1 MKFIRKYFAF
11 VMIGACATTAGAA
24 DRDPSKNPFLAADFG
39 AVSHFD
45 SAQTDSMPYPIRRG
59 TFRVNLRNMPH
70 VEGGPV
76 TGATM
81 TAASP
86 GYFWVSGPAGVVY
99 ADARNGG
106 FKEVAKLALP
116 GTRFYTLEEHAKVL
130 DQHVRSVGDVESAVR
145 GSYGITEGI
154 KWIRGGIYG
163 LVDKDNVLF
172 SSYGGTDIYAIGLT
186 DTAKPEAGLSILRSL
201 KVKDVLGDN
210 EALFGLILTYD
221 GQLVLLGERTVAV
234 IDRDFKMKPRLAR
247 LGADEAIRNSA
258 AIDEKGGIYVASDK
272 AMHKLVWTGT
282 KLSNEEADGAWSSP
296 YDGDP
301 HIGTGL
307 LRDGTG
313 STPTLMGFGNDPDK
327 LVVITDGS
335 DRMKLVAFWRNE
347 IPAGFQQKPGTK
359 SSRIAG
365 QIQVTAGFKKAPR
378 YIQSEQSV
386 VVNGYGAFVVNN
398 MGPEGTSKDP
408 IVNAIALG
416 PIIKP
421 AQGMERFEWDPKKD
435 AWKSVWTRNDVSSL
449 TTVPSVSIPSNIVLV
464 NGYSKKDGWEVTGM
478 DWATGKTV
486 HRTIF
491 GQDNFGNGA
500 YMINQLAPNGDLIF
514 PSIAGPFRVNW
525 EK

>member
-1 MKFIRKYFAF
+1 MSVRKSSTLLL
-11 VMIGACATTAGAA
+11 MGACVTVAGAA
-24 DRDPSKNPFLAADFG
+24 ERDPSKNPFLAADFG

-59 TFRVNLRNMPH
+59 TFHVDLRKLQH
-70 VEGGPV
+70 VESGPV

-81 TAASP
+81 TAATP
-86 GYFWVSGPAGVVY
+86 GYYWVSGPAGVAY
-99 ADARNGG
+99 ADARDGG
-106 FKEVAKLALP
+106 FKGVAKLELP

-130 DQHVRSVGDVESAVR
+130 DQKTSSVEPIEKAVR
-145 GSYGITEGI
+145 ESYGIENGL

-172 SSYGGTDIYAIGLT
+172 SSYGGTDIYAIGLS
-186 DTAKPEAGLSILRSL
+186 DAAKPEAGLKILRSI
-201 KVKDVLGDN
+201 KVKDALGVD
-210 EALFGLILTYD
+210 EALFGLIITYD
-221 GQLVLLGERTVAV
+221 GHLVLLGERTVAV
-234 IDRDFKMKPRLAR
+234 IDREFKMKPQVVR

-272 AMHKLVWTGT
+272 AMHKIVWTGS
-282 KLSNEEADGAWSSP
+282 KLSNEEADGAWAAP

-301 HIGTGL
+301 HVGTGL

-335 DRMKLVAFWRNE
+335 DRMKLVAFWRDQ
-347 IPAGFQQKPGTK
+347 IPAGFKQKPRTK
-359 SSRIAG
+359 SARIAG

-398 MGPEGTSKDP
+398 MGPGGTAKDP

-416 PIIKP
+416 PIIQP

-435 AWKSVWTRNDVSSL
+435 AWRSVWTRNDVSSL
-449 TTVPSVSIPSNIVLV
+449 TTVPSVSIPSSVVLV

-525 EK
+525 KQ

>member
-1 MKFIRKYFAF
+1 MMFVRKSA
-11 VMIGACATTAGAA
+11 VLILSAACVTAAGAA

-59 TFRVNLRNMPH
+59 TFHVDLRKMEH
-70 VEGGPV
+70 VESGPV

-81 TAASP
+81 SAATP
-86 GYFWVSGPAGVVY
+86 GYYWVSGPAGVVY
-99 ADARNGG
+99 ADARDGG
-106 FKEVAKLALP
+106 LKEVAKLTLP
-116 GTRFYTLEEHAKVL
+116 GTRFFTLEDHTKVL
-130 DQHVRSVGDVESAVR
+130 DQKATSVESIENSVR
-145 GSYGITEGI
+145 DLYGIENGL

-163 LVDKDNVLF
+163 LVDKENVLF
-172 SSYGGTDIYAIGLT
+172 SSYGGTDIYAIGLS
-186 DTAKPEAGLSILRSL
+186 DSAKPEAGLRILRSL
-201 KVKDVLGDN
+201 KVKDVLGNN

-221 GQLVLLGERTVAV
+221 GYLVLLGERTVAV
-234 IDRDFKMKPRLAR
+234 IDRDFKMEPQTVL

-258 AIDEKGGIYVASDK
+258 AIDEHGGIYVASDK
-272 AMHKLVWTGT
+272 AMHKLVWTGS
-282 KLSNEEADGAWSSP
+282 KLSDAESDGAWLSP
-296 YDGDP
+296 YDGDS
-301 HIGTGL
+301 HTNTGL

-335 DRMKLVAFWRNE
+335 DRMKLVAFWRDE
-347 IPAGFQQKPGTK
+347 IPSGFKQKPGTK
-359 SSRIAG
+359 SPRIAG
-365 QIQVTAGFKKAPR
+365 QIQVTAGLKAPR

-398 MGPEGTSKDP
+398 MGPGGTAKDP

-416 PIIKP
+416 PIITP
-421 AQGMERFEWDPKKD
+421 AQGMERFEWDPKTD
-435 AWKSVWTRNDVSSL
+435 AWNSVWTRNDVSSL
-449 TTVPSVSIPSNIVLV
+449 TTVPSVSTPSNIVLV
-464 NGYSKKDGWEVTGM
+464 NGYSKEDGWEVTGM

-500 YMINQLAPNGDLIF
+500 YMINQLAPNGDIIF

-525 EK
+525 K

>member
-1 MKFIRKYFAF
+1 MALMSTL
-11 VMIGACATTAGAA
+11 VATTNAA
-24 DRDPSKNPFLAADFG
+24 ERDPSKNPFLAADFG

-45 SAQTDSMPYPIRRG
+45 SAQTDSMPYPIKQG
-59 TFRVNLRNMPH
+59 TFHVDLRKMPH
-70 VEGGPV
+70 VNGGPV

-81 TAASP
+81 TAAVP
-86 GYFWVSGPAGVVY
+86 GYLWVSGPAGIVY
-99 ADARNGG
+99 VDARDDG
-106 FKEVAKLALP
+106 FKEVAKLSLP

-130 DQHVRSVGDVESAVR
+130 DQKVTSVDQVEKAVR
-145 GSYGITEGI
+145 DIYGITEGI

-163 LVDKDNVLF
+163 LVDKENVLF
-172 SSYGGTDIYAIGLT
+172 SSYGGTDIYAIGLK
-186 DTAKPEAGLSILRSL
+186 DPAKPEAGLNILRTL
-201 KVKDVLGDN
+201 KVKDVLGNN
-210 EALFGLILTYD
+210 EALFGLVLTYD
-221 GQLVLLGERTVAV
+221 GYLVLLGERTVAV
-234 IDRDFKMKPRLAR
+234 IDRDFKMKPQIAR

-272 AMHKLVWTGT
+272 AMHKLVWTGA
-282 KLSNEEADGAWSSP
+282 KLSTAESDHAWSSP

-301 HIGTGL
+301 HVGTGL

-313 STPTLMGFGNDPDK
+313 STPTLMGFGDDPDK

-335 DRMKLVAFWRNE
+335 DRMKLVAFWRND
-347 IPAGFQQKPGTK
+347 IPAGFKQHPGTK

-365 QIQVTAGFKKAPR
+365 QIQVTAGFKTPPR

-408 IVNAIALG
+408 VVNAIALG
-416 PIIKP
+416 PITQS

-435 AWKSVWTRNDVSSL
+435 VWKSVWTRNDVSSL
-449 TTVPSVSIPSNIVLV
+449 TTVPSVSVPSNIVLV

-478 DWATGKTV
+478 DWKTGKTV

-525 EK
+525 KK